1 MKNNKYKRA
10 INMKKYILNK
20 NYWTP
25 ILFLGIMVFS
35 LLFTACDNSDSNEGG
50 GKITISKVFLED
62 VNSDV
67 PDREVTFAR
76 LGQLLR
82 IEGSGFNGL
91 KRVYINGYSTYFN
104 VVFVS
109 DNSMLVSISADT
121 PTTDAD
127 PEVRN
132 TIRLANDNN
141 EVIYSFEIRSAKP
154 VIERISNTMPNAG
167 ETITVYGSGLTEI
180 NKVVFPGNIETTTG
194 ITSDED
200 GEFFTVTVPAGV
212 SENGG
217 SLFIQGANGGV
228 YSPAYFNFKKGLLLN
243 FDGQG
248 NHGYWS
254 TEDNPGMM
262 RPTDLESTVIGV
274 ENVSQGKYV
283 PHIPARIAS
292 VDAGKGRATETWTD
306 GNESWRTQL
315 TPYIPATTPLDKV
328 AFQFDIYVP
337 EEWKDSG
344 YLKICLINNF
354 SASQW
359 TGGCYNYVPW
369 LVDGKSV
376 VFKTTGWT
384 TVTIPFNK
392 FYSYST
398 GAFTFEDV
406 LVYRETATYKNFGI
420 WFENSNVKLSNV
432 TGTASEV
439 EFAAK
444 ATSVKVYTD
453 NWRIVSLDT
462 PIYDDFSN

>member
-1 MKNNKYKRA
+1 M
-10 INMKKYILNK
+10 INMKRYILNK

-25 ILFLGIMVFS
+25 ILFLGIMIFS
-35 LLFTACDNSDSNEGG
+35 LLFTACDNSDSSEGG
-50 GKITISKVFLED
+50 GEIKITKVFLED

-82 IEGSGFNGL
+82 IEGSGFKGL

-104 VVFVS
+104 VVFVT

-121 PTTDAD
+121 PTIDAD

-141 EVIYSFEIRSAKP
+141 ETIYEFEIRSAKP
-154 VIERISNTMPNAG
+154 VINRISNTMPNAG

-180 NKVVFPGNIETTTG
+180 NKVVFPGNVEVTTG
-194 ITSDED
+194 IVSDED
-200 GEFFTVTVPAGV
+200 GEFFTVAVPAGV

-217 SLFIQGANGGV
+217 SIFIQGSNGGA

-248 NHGYWS
+248 VHGSWG
-254 TEDNPGMM
+254 NPPSNSMIL
-262 RPTDLESTVIGV
+262 PTDLESATIGTG
-274 ENVSQGKYV
+274 NVSQGIYV
-283 PHIPARIAS
+283 PHRPARIAS
-292 VDAGKGRATETWTD
+292 FEPKARQSEVWTS
-306 GNESWRTQL
+306 GNENWRTQL
-315 TPYIPATTPLDKV
+315 TPFIPASTSLDKI

-337 EEWKDSG
+337 DAWKDSG
-344 YLKICLINNF
+344 FLKICMANNF
-354 SASQW
+354 N
-359 TGGCYNYVPW
+359 GGEWAGAVYNYVPW

-376 VFKTTGWT
+376 AFQTTGWI
-384 TVTIPFNK
+384 TVTIPLNK
-392 FYSYST
+392 FYVWSKD
-398 GAFTFEDV
+398 ALTFETV
-406 LVYRETATYKNFGI
+406 LAYRETVTYKNFGI
-420 WFENSNVKLSNV
+420 YFENSLIKLKDV
-432 TGTASEV
+432 TGTDSAI
-439 EFAAK
+439 EFAPK

-462 PIYDDFSN
+462 PVYDDFAN